1 MSVDAVHFLCLVSA
15 NCLVPYPASEGL
27 TVMLREI
34 NGKMLKE
41 RDIQSVEPDHIVGPL
56 IAMIVPIPGR
66 RNDKVSR
73 LHEHLLARDRRV
85 A

>member
-1 MSVDAVHFLCLVSA
+1 
-15 NCLVPYPASEGL
+15 
-27 TVMLREI
+27 MLREI

-41 RDIQSVEPDHIVGPL
+41 RDIQSVEPDHIVGAL

-85 A
+85 S